1 VSHLNNG
8 RPDEENSMLEGS
20 CHCGAITFSVP
31 GKPEWLTECNCSICR
46 RIGARWAHF
55 ERDEVELSAQPN
67 ATIAYVQGD
76 KTLAVHTCK
85 RCGCTPYWL
94 GLDPEAGTRMALNFR
109 MCDPDETLDIPVRHF
124 DGADTWQFLD

>member
-1 VSHLNNG
+1 MNNG
-8 RPDEENSMLEGS
+8 QPDEENSMLEGS

-55 ERDEVELSAQPN
+55 ERGEVEISAKPE
-67 ATIAYVQGD
+67 ALVWDRRSVA
-76 KTLAVHTCK
+76 L
-85 RCGCTPYWL
+85 
-94 GLDPEAGTRMALNFR
+94 LDPEAGTRMALNFR